1 MEKVITIYGK
11 EYKKEGRSFIAYTY
25 TKNGEKYYR
34 VKFTKN
40 CLRPQIKGYVNL
52 VIDDECVS
60 IQRAKSGEEK
70 LGDILWI
77 RKTIDSYENEEK
89 NRQSK
94 EKLRKEIEELF

>member
-11 EYKKEGRSFIAYTY
+11 EYKKEGRSFISYTY
-25 TKNGEKYYR
+25 TKNGEKHYR

-77 RKTIDSYENEEK
+77 RKIIDSYENEEK
-89 NRQSK
+89 NRKSK